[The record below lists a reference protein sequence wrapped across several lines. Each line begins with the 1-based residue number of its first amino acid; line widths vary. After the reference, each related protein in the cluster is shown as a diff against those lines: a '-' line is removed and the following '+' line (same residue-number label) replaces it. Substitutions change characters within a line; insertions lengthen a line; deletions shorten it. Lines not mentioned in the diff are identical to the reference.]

1 MKQKHL
7 KSNKMKNI
15 VYKKF
20 LDNALSTLDERLD
33 EIENEVT
40 KGKHEHLKKSV
51 RYKVI
56 LETISEYYK
65 KSKL

>member
-1 MKQKHL
+1 MKQSHL

-15 VYKKF
+15 VYNKF

-33 EIENEVT
+33 ELENEVS

>member
-1 MKQKHL
+1 
-7 KSNKMKNI
+7 MKNI

-20 LDNALSTLDERLD
+20 LDNALATLDERLD